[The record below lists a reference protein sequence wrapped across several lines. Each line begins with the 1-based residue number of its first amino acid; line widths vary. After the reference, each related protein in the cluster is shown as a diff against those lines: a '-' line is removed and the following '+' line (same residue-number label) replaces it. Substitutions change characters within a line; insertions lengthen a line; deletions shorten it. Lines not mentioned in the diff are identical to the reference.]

1 MTIKYRTPM
10 LLQQIM
16 LWERGFSR
24 EVECLE
30 TPTGLFLGIDFNEK
44 EGYFCTPV
52 DSFPFA
58 RTGVDGIHYA
68 LLTDFGLVQD
78 LDEAPVI
85 QVSPMDSDRIQLV
98 ARNLHDF
105 FSLYLFDELALLND
119 YSSEEAYLESVRKE
133 EAQDLNSKW
142 FDHDRWKREKQK
154 VLNEV
159 QERFNLK
166 PIPNPVQYMQEIRF
180 ERSQQI
186 TILTED
192 SLGILAS
199 PTGTKDKEAFFAS
212 IRNLQHTFSTNKIII
227 EHHANELLKMGR
239 THEAESLLA
248 RLLSEGE

>member
-1 MTIKYRTPM
+1 MTIEYRTPM
-10 LLQQIM
+10 LLQQIL
-16 LWERGFSR
+16 LWEKEFSR
-24 EVECLE
+24 EVEYLD
-30 TPTGLFLGIDFNEK
+30 TPMGLFLGIDFNEK
-44 EGYFCTPV
+44 AGYFCTPV

-68 LLTDFGLVQD
+68 LLTNFGLVKD

-105 FSLYLFDELALLND
+105 FSIHLFDELALLND
-119 YSSEEAYLESVRKE
+119 YPSEEAYLESVRKE
-133 EAQDLNSKW
+133 EAKDLNSKW
-142 FDHDRWKREKQK
+142 FDHHRWKREKEK

-166 PIPNPVQYMQEIRF
+166 PIPCPVQYLQEIRF

-186 TILTED
+186 TTLTED
-192 SLGILAS
+192 SLGILTPPLGA
-199 PTGTKDKEAFFAS
+199 KEKEAFFAS
-212 IRNLQHTFSTNKIII
+212 IRNLQHTFSSDRIII
-227 EHHANELLKMGR
+227 ERHANELLKMGR

-248 RLLSEGE
+248 RLLS